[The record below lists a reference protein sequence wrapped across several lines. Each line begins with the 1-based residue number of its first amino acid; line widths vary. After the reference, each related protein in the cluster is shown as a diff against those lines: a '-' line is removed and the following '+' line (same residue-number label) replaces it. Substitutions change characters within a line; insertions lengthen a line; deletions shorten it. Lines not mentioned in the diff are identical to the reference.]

1 MFTCLNTGSMAA
13 VSGLSPM
20 ISALSVNPSKSTSPV
35 YLLPRFPN
43 KSVDVRDWRVPVEAP
58 SQMWLLHVGNA
69 FEFKD
74 VEGNTEIHVHACSC
88 SYQWFNFQNLFGK
101 WCCGLLFCC
110 FSHNTKFLKTLLL
123 TGYNWQSGR
132 LDPSIM
138 NLKESE
144 YELLPHLVQV
154 LWTLLLPWTNIHWT
168 LQFTEMHTISVKL
181 IVWYHLIDCYTN
193 ISSWCRFLSA

>member
-1 MFTCLNTGSMAA
+1 MTA

-20 ISALSVNPSKSTSPV
+20 ISALSVNPSKPTSPV

-43 KSVDVRDWRVPVEAP
+43 KSVGVRDWRVPVEAP

-69 FEFKD
+69 FELKD
-74 VEGNTEIHVHACSC
+74 VDGNTEIQIHACSC
-88 SYQWFNFQNLFGK
+88 SYEWFNFQNLFGK
-101 WCCGLLFCC
+101 WCYEILFCC
-110 FSHNTKFLKTLLL
+110 FSHNTKYLKTFIL

-144 YELLPHLVQV
+144 YQLLPHLVQV
-154 LWTLLLPWTNIHWT
+154 LWTLSLHSLGFYN
-168 LQFTEMHTISVKL
+168 LQRCTQF
-181 IVWYHLIDCYTN
+181 
-193 ISSWCRFLSA
+193 SSNY